1 MIWLLDHLFLIWYI
15 GNQVKNMNF
24 PYFLSKIMKDGCFG
38 LKSSLL
44 GQCLCHPI
52 IEECVFLN
60 SKKKMQ
66 VNSMLTSLFVRFDV
80 KSILTSLFVR
90 FFWSISTEFQK
101 MAGSWWIFVQFSIFW
116 FFPGHRSST
125 FRKNTVRPWLAD
137 MTIKLSCTA
146 NLY

>member
-1 MIWLLDHLFLIWYI
+1 
-15 GNQVKNMNF
+15 MNF

-66 VNSMLTSLFVRFDV
+66 VNSMLTSLFVRF
-80 KSILTSLFVR
+80 FVR
-90 FFWSISTEFQK
+90 YFERMYFTVLTVNCAKHQ
-101 MAGSWWIFVQFSIFW
+101 
-116 FFPGHRSST
+116 
-125 FRKNTVRPWLAD
+125 NTPIKTPWAYD
-137 MTIKLSCTA
+137 
-146 NLY
+146 YF